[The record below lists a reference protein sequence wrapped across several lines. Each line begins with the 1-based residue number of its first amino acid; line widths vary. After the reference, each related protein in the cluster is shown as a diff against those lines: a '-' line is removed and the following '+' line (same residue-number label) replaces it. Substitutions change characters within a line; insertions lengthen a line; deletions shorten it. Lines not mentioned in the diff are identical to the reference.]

1 MAEDVIN
8 KLDDLENRLSA
19 RFYSIQVNINFGEQ
33 FVNYQSEGDSEYK
46 KNLRESI
53 EEQERYKK
61 DVEEMRQRVQTFQK
75 HCANRTDQDDAK
87 LEAKLLQAGENLLA
101 DKRLNTTLTL
111 INEHRLKSDLD
122 LDSKLSD
129 FDESVVELSTRTET
143 ENINIVILGKRGAGK
158 SSFINTI
165 FGVNSFD
172 PIAIP
177 TGSNECTLEPKA
189 YTASSFVQRNVANAQ
204 QSANNSLSD
213 KFVIWDYPGVG
224 THRFPISEYQVVIPI
239 LPVDAYIYLYDGRLA
254 QYDVDLVSKIK
265 KKIVFLVRTKAD
277 TFFDVFKYINDDDED
292 ENAELVRK
300 WIDDEWQRV
309 KTRTRDTDP
318 SIQKQ
323 LENLDED
330 LVSKKFYM
338 ISCQNDYREFYD
350 FALLMSDLAQKI
362 PGEKIDFLIM
372 NLKLK
377 SSAWFY
383 VKALILQSQISTWIP
398 IILHEMNTNGPE
410 VMCKAIIKKIIEIG
424 LIFGIEPNLDA
435 IDDII
440 MNVFDETDVSD
451 QLSSLK
457 NYIVDS
463 DLSTVCV
470 NDLRM
475 ANRLG
480 KSYQKRLLKKYA
492 SIVEPLE
499 ELFRNFCNQ
508 SLNKSIG
515 HVFLTNVKPS

>member
-33 FVNYQSEGDSEYK
+33 FVNYQSEGDSDYK
-46 KNLRESI
+46 KNLRDSI
-53 EEQERYKK
+53 EQQERYKK
-61 DVEEMRQRVQTFQK
+61 DVNEMRQRVQTFQK
-75 HCANRTDQDDAK
+75 HRVDQDDVK
-87 LEAKLLQAGENLLA
+87 LEEKLLQAGEHLLA
-101 DKRLNTTLTL
+101 DERLNTTLTL
-111 INEHRLKSDLD
+111 INEHRLKNNLD
-122 LDSKLSD
+122 LDSKISD
-129 FDESVVELSTRTET
+129 FDESVVELSSRTET

-165 FGVNSFD
+165 FGVDNFD
-172 PIAIP
+172 PNAIP

-189 YTASSFVQRNVANAQ
+189 YTASSFVHNNNVPPSA
-204 QSANNSLSD
+204 QSANILSD

-265 KKIVFLVRTKAD
+265 NKIVFLVRTKAD
-277 TFFDVFKYINDDDED
+277 TIFDVFKFIRDDED
-292 ENAELVRK
+292 ENDELVRK
-300 WIDDEWQRV
+300 RIDDEWQRV

-323 LENLDED
+323 LENLDDD
-330 LVSKKFYM
+330 LVSTKFYM
-338 ISCQNDYREFYD
+338 ISCQNEYREFYD

-377 SSAWFY
+377 SSAWFLL
-383 VKALILQSQISTWIP
+383 KAVILQAQISTWIP
-398 IILHEMNTNGPE
+398 IILHEMHTNGVE
-410 VMCKAIIKKIIEIG
+410 AMCKAIIKKIIEIG

-435 IDDII
+435 IGGII
-440 MNVFDETDVSD
+440 VNVFDETDFSN
-451 QLSSLK
+451 QLSTIK
-457 NYIVDS
+457 NFIVDL

-470 NDLRM
+470 NDSRI

-480 KSYQKRLLKKYA
+480 KIYQKRLLKKYA
-492 SIVEPLE
+492 GFVNSLE
-499 ELFRNFCNQ
+499 ELFTSMCNKCFK
-508 SLNKSIG
+508 NSIG
-515 HVFLTNVKPS
+515 HVLSTNVKTS